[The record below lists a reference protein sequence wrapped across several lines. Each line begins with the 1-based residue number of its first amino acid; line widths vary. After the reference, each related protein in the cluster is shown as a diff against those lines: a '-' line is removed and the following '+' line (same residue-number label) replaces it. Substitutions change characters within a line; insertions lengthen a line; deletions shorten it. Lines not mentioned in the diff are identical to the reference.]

1 MVVISPPLPALALN
15 TVSLYYCRDP
25 LLEDSPVFVFYGPST
40 VGNSTHNSSRIQA
53 HIYSQAGFQTFPRLT
68 ISPTSPLYIA
78 VNHLPAEK
86 RGEEICRGLAV
97 SLLSYFA
104 AIPKATKNSLS
115 DLEAGRRP
123 NRLAP
128 AMFDEMHAGDLA
140 AKMVK
145 VEDPRETVNFLT
157 SALSPR
163 AVSWLDLDILLPPK
177 TIERFMSFEGSE
189 PRPMFGEDGLPLF
202 HYGLY
207 TSLVNHLG
215 TPAFLPT
222 SILKRAP
229 SRPTAHSKTRLLS
242 KDQKISL
249 RREMCELLDTEERYI
264 SKLQDLVRGIE
275 SEFRKLHMDAFGNVK
290 SNETTVNQL
299 FPESLQRILK
309 INTRFYDDLQS
320 ILHLTENEAIR
331 DIEEAPGSTTEHS
344 IKVTDG
350 RKRDPTGTA
359 SFAKALLKWFPDFTG
374 PYQDYMRA
382 SMNFPEIMND
392 ALQDQTSIFSRQVH
406 EFGEQRLRSILIEPV
421 QRLPRYSLFIDNMV
435 NLLPASHPASITLL
449 KARDNITDICALDAE
464 TSDGTKV
471 MSCLTRLVANW
482 PKSQSP
488 NGRLITAVD
497 VIELD
502 PPYTST
508 DEGQCCVILLFPDTV
523 VLLQKSHPS
532 AFSARGILAEV
543 DRPVVPASMSDDSL
557 ISPNKGLS
565 FAGAFNLLDVQVDES
580 EDGRLIWLAGNGR
593 PSMGLPPSKSTARSL
608 RPFAKTFVL
617 LSPYE
622 RKAARLSEEIAKAR
636 IEGRFPESIRESDK
650 WALRSLNASSDAL
663 GILAAV
669 LEDGNTDALQPP
681 SRIRVFV
688 DSQKTPKSIIA
699 GNLGVDVI
707 ACITPLDLG
716 RCRLYFESSDGSR
729 VTEETTELDVG
740 TALVR
745 ICESRSPKIW
755 TSLILG

>member
-1 MVVISPPLPALALN
+1 MVVISPPLPALALD

-25 LLEDSPVFVFYGPST
+25 LLEDSPVFVFYGSST
-40 VGNSTHNSSRIQA
+40 IGNSTHNSSRIQA

-86 RGEEICRGLAV
+86 RGDEICRGLAV

-123 NRLAP
+123 NHLAP

-145 VEDPRETVNFLT
+145 VENPRETVNFLAL
-157 SALSPR
+157 ALSPR
-163 AVSWLDLDILLPPK
+163 GVSWLDLDILLPPM
-177 TIERFMSFEGSE
+177 TIERFMSSEGSE
-189 PRPMFGEDGLPLF
+189 PKPMFAEDGLPLF

-222 SILKRAP
+222 SKLKRAP

-264 SKLQDLVRGIE
+264 SKLQDMVRGIE
-275 SEFRKLHMDAFGNVK
+275 SEFRKLHTDAFGNVK
-290 SNETTVNQL
+290 SNGIVVNQL

-309 INTRFYDDLQS
+309 INTQFYEDLQS
-320 ILHLTENEAIR
+320 ILHSTENEAIR
-331 DIEEAPGSTTEHS
+331 DIEEAAGSGIEHS
-344 IKVTDG
+344 NKAIDG

-359 SFAKALLKWFPDFTG
+359 LFAKALLKWFPDFTG
-374 PYQDYMRA
+374 PYQEYMRA
-382 SMNFPEIMND
+382 SMNFPKIMND
-392 ALQDQTSIFSRQVH
+392 ALQDQTSIFSRQVYD
-406 EFGEQRLRSILIEPV
+406 FGEQRLRSILIEPV

-435 NLLPASHPASITLL
+435 NLLPTSHPASIGLL
-449 KARDNITDICALDAE
+449 KARDNITDICALDAGN
-464 TSDGTKV
+464 SDGTKV
-471 MSCLTRLVANW
+471 MSYLARLVSNW
-482 PKSQSP
+482 PNSQFP

-502 PPYTST
+502 PPYTSS
-508 DEGQCCVILLFPDTV
+508 DEGQSGVLLLFPDTV

-532 AFSARGILAEV
+532 AISARGILAEV
-543 DRPVVPASMSDDSL
+543 DRPVIPASMSDDSL
-557 ISPNKGLS
+557 LSPDKGLS
-565 FAGAFNLLDVQVDES
+565 FAGAFNLPDVQVDES
-580 EDGRLIWLAGNGR
+580 EDGRLIWLAGNSR
-593 PSMGLPPSKSTARSL
+593 PSVGPPPSKSTARSL
-608 RPFAKTFVL
+608 RAFAKAFVL

-622 RKAARLSEEIAKAR
+622 RKAARLSEEICKAR

-650 WALRSLNASSDAL
+650 WALRTINASSDAL
-663 GILAAV
+663 GVLAAV
-669 LEDGNTDALQPP
+669 LEDGNTDAMQPL
-681 SRIRVFV
+681 SRIRVFI

-699 GNLGVDVI
+699 QTRGVDVV

-716 RCRLYFESSDGSR
+716 RCRLTFESSDGSR

-740 TALVR
+740 AALIRMCEFRNRR
-745 ICESRSPKIW
+745 IA
-755 TSLILG
+755 TSLILW